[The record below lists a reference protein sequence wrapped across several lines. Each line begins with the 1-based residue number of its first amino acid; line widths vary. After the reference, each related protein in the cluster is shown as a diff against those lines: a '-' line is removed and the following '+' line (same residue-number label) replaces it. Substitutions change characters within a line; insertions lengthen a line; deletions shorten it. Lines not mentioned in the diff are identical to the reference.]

1 MLNEKI
7 FSLTPVLI
15 APLSLNSHRSRTSM
29 ISCFLNWFHLYW
41 DRDRLEWRLWYCC
54 SGSCGC
60 PLSLNSL
67 LLFVAMAHYLGA
79 RCCCLPS
86 VHSISCRW
94 PHLHQGRHLWHQPSH
109 IYNLV
114 MRCVEAHET
123 FVNCHFSNH
132 TFDVIYSPS
141 VVHILSPCCTFMNSW
156 QFTSISS
163 EKKICVNSKT

>member
-1 MLNEKI
+1 MKI
-7 FSLTPVLI
+7 FYVERKNILSRTCFNCSAVFKLSQEQDVHNFLYSVLI
-15 APLSLNSHRSRTSM
+15 SLV
-29 ISCFLNWFHLYW
+29 LYW
-41 DRDRLEWRLWYCC
+41 DMLETMILLFCE
-54 SGSCGC
+54 
-60 PLSLNSL
+60 L
-67 LLFVAMAHYLGA
+67 LLSAVSKLAVAVAHYLGA

-94 PHLHQGRHLWHQPSH
+94 PHHHQGRHLWHQPSH

-114 MRCVEAHET
+114 TRCVEAHET

-163 EKKICVNSKT
+163 EKKICVNSTT